1 MMMENK
7 TSSWDATHI
16 PSQAGRAALVTGAN
30 TGLGFET
37 ARILAGCGADVI
49 LACRDRIKG
58 AKAVERILALHPNAA
73 VSLLPVDLSD
83 LDSVKTAAKSVL
95 DKHTRLDLLI
105 NNAGVMAPPYSK
117 SRQGY
122 ENQLATN
129 YLGHFALTGRLLPLI
144 LATPSSRVVSV
155 SSAAANFGRLDLS
168 DLNFERRKYSRWGAY
183 NQSKLA
189 TLMFSQEL
197 AKKFATSG
205 SNSRAS
211 AAHPGGAA
219 TDLQRNTWYF
229 RWLVNPFLAASASDG
244 ALPTLRAA
252 TDLEAANGSYWGPSK
267 FFQMRG
273 APTKINPTSRALD
286 DDLAKRLWKVSEDMT
301 DVVFEFADVMGKD

>member
-1 MMMENK
+1 MNNNR
-7 TSSWDATHI
+7 SSWDASHI

-37 ARILAGCGADVI
+37 ARILAGCGAEVI
-49 LACRDRIKG
+49 LACRNRTKG
-58 AKAVERILALHPNAA
+58 AKALGRILALHPNAA

-83 LDSVKTAAKSVL
+83 LDSVKTAANSVL
-95 DKHTRLDLLI
+95 DNHTRLDLLI

-122 ENQLATN
+122 ENQFATN
-129 YLGHFALTGRLLPLI
+129 YLGHFVLTGRLLPLI

-189 TLMFSQEL
+189 TLVFSQEL
-197 AKKFATSG
+197 ARKLAESG
-205 SNSRAS
+205 SDSRAI

-229 RWLVNPFLAASASDG
+229 RWFVNPFLAASASDG

-252 TDLEAANGSYWGPSK
+252 TDPRAANGSYWGPSK

-273 APTKINPTSRALD
+273 APTNIVPTSRALD
-286 DDLAKRLWKVSEDMT
+286 QDLAKRLWQVSEDMT
-301 DVVFEFADVMGKD
+301 NVVFDLAAAMGED